1 MVSVPEKDVE
11 WSISRDGEFSVTWLR
26 KVAMY
31 EEEHPVEMRWSV
43 RNTTGTTT
51 GTARMTT
58 LPHLM
63 LGELYMVNIN
73 DLVEKKT
80 FPPWPPPIVF
90 MACKSASISRGA
102 ISLRSALSH
111 FDSLW
116 IVK

>member
-1 MVSVPEKDVE
+1 MQFRFVVSVPEKDVE

-63 LGELYMVNIN
+63 LGELYMVNIT
-73 DLVEKKT
+73 DMVKKET
-80 FPPWPPPIVF
+80 LPPIVF
-90 MACKSASISRGA
+90 VACK
-102 ISLRSALSH
+102 
-111 FDSLW
+111 F
-116 IVK
+116 